1 MPPIALDGR
10 LPEEL
15 KEAQAKVEL
24 ALKLLDSETAD
35 KIIGS
40 PQPDEYGVLV
50 RGVEGA
56 YHMLWMMAK
65 GNGMRQTKASL
76 KMGAQALSILLT
88 IVHYAYALGLRRG
101 TGPPSNLPPEEGD
114 KE

>member
-1 MPPIALDGR
+1 MPPK
-10 LPEEL
+10 EL

-40 PQPDEYGVLV
+40 PQPDEYGVLI
-50 RGVEGA
+50 RGVQGA
-56 YHMLWMMAK
+56 YHMLWMMTK
-65 GNGMRQTKASL
+65 GNGMRQNKATL

-88 IVHYAYALGLRRG
+88 IVHYAYALGIKRG
-101 TGPPSNLPPEEGD
+101 RQS
-114 KE
+114 K

>member
-1 MPPIALDGR
+1 MPST
-10 LPEEL
+10 EL
-15 KEAQAKVEL
+15 QEQHAKVEL
-24 ALKLLDSETAD
+24 ALGLLTSESAD
-35 KIIGS
+35 EIIGA

-50 RGVEGA
+50 RGVQGA

-65 GNGMRQTKASL
+65 GNGMRQTEVTL

-101 TGPPSNLPPEEGD
+101 RDECD
-114 KE
+114 H